1 MNVLQYP
8 NNMIYPERILES
20 VFKAKLLILKRL
32 FDTQKFLS
40 RMSKKSKKA
49 GRKCQE
55 KIFCKVMLIFNNK
68 KVKEQR
74 KELCLENDT
83 TISYVV
89 S

>member
-1 MNVLQYP
+1 
-8 NNMIYPERILES
+8 MIYPERILES
-20 VFKAKLLILKRL
+20 VFIAKLLILKLL
-32 FDTQKFLS
+32 FDTQKFIS

-74 KELCLENDT
+74 KELCLDSDT
-83 TISYVV
+83 IISYIV